1 MCSIDLCGAF
11 PASSRARAYAASFVV
26 GLEQPR
32 CLFDRQ
38 RRAKL
43 GDKTCP
49 SPVPWWS
56 ESSFKIQE
64 AIIAVG
70 EAIDDEADP
79 DDPEAADVE
88 LMIQELREA
97 VDAFERLAE
106 RQTGRI

>member
-1 MCSIDLCGAF
+1 V
-11 PASSRARAYAASFVV
+11 PK
-26 GLEQPR
+26 PR
-32 CLFDRQ
+32 
-38 RRAKL
+38 
-43 GDKTCP
+43 
-49 SPVPWWS
+49 PWWS

-97 VDAFERLAE
+97 VDAFERLANAKRAGIQPGLTIGVVKADGTE
-106 RQTGRI
+106 TEVS

>member
-1 MCSIDLCGAF
+1 M
-11 PASSRARAYAASFVV
+11 PK
-26 GLEQPR
+26 PR
-32 CLFDRQ
+32 
-38 RRAKL
+38 
-43 GDKTCP
+43 
-49 SPVPWWS
+49 PWWS

-97 VDAFERLAE
+97 VDAFERLANAKRAGIE
-106 RQTGRI
+106 PGLFRVVNADDTESDVS

>member
-1 MCSIDLCGAF
+1 V
-11 PASSRARAYAASFVV
+11 PK
-26 GLEQPR
+26 PR
-32 CLFDRQ
+32 
-38 RRAKL
+38 
-43 GDKTCP
+43 
-49 SPVPWWS
+49 PWWS

-97 VDAFERLAE
+97 VDAFECLANAK
-106 RQTGRI
+106 RAGI

>member
-1 MCSIDLCGAF
+1 V
-11 PASSRARAYAASFVV
+11 PK
-26 GLEQPR
+26 PR
-32 CLFDRQ
+32 
-38 RRAKL
+38 
-43 GDKTCP
+43 
-49 SPVPWWS
+49 PWWS

-97 VDAFERLAE
+97 VDAFARLANAK
-106 RQTGRI
+106 RAGI

>member
-1 MCSIDLCGAF
+1 V
-11 PASSRARAYAASFVV
+11 PK
-26 GLEQPR
+26 PR
-32 CLFDRQ
+32 
-38 RRAKL
+38 
-43 GDKTCP
+43 
-49 SPVPWWS
+49 PWWS

-97 VDAFERLAE
+97 VDAFERLANAKRAGIE
-106 RQTGRI
+106 PGLFRVVNADDTESDVS

>member
-1 MCSIDLCGAF
+1 MTLGTC
-11 PASSRARAYAASFVV
+11 ASVRGLIRRRPRAAAVPVRSSAARKTRRQNVPK
-26 GLEQPR
+26 PR
-32 CLFDRQ
+32 
-38 RRAKL
+38 
-43 GDKTCP
+43 
-49 SPVPWWS
+49 PWWS

-97 VDAFERLAE
+97 VDAFERLANAK
-106 RQTGRI
+106 RAGI

>member
-1 MCSIDLCGAF
+1 VCSIDLCDAF
-11 PASSRARAYAASFVV
+11 PASSRARACAASFVV

-32 CLFDRQ
+32 CLFDHQ

-49 SPVPWWS
+49 SPVRGGLRALS
-56 ESSFKIQE
+56 KFRRR
-64 AIIAVG
+64 IIAVG

-97 VDAFERLAE
+97 VDAFERLANAK
-106 RQTGRI
+106 RAGI